1 MDRHKCDMCGL
12 YLYLDR
18 AACEECIN
26 KSKVTKKVANRSQI
40 GADYEQYG
48 TEGNNGEYGDHS
60 EL

>member
-1 MDRHKCDMCGL
+1 MNSNKCDMCGL
-12 YLYLDR
+12 YLELDG

-26 KSKVTKKVANRSQI
+26 KSMITKKVAMRSQI

-48 TEGNNGEYGDHS
+48 TECNNGEYGDHG

>member
-12 YLYLDR
+12 YLDSDG

-26 KSKVTKKVANRSQI
+26 KPRITKKVAYRSQI

-48 TEGNNGEYGDHS
+48 TESNNGECGDHS
-60 EL
+60 KL

>member
-12 YLYLDR
+12 YLYSDG

-26 KSKVTKKVANRSQI
+26 KARIAKRVAGSSQI
-40 GADYEQYG
+40 GVDYEQYG
-48 TEGNNGEYGDHS
+48 TESNNGECGDHS